1 MAPEVLAVAQAAAT
15 EPEMALAPEVV
26 MVQEAAAA
34 LVEAQVI
41 L

>member
-1 MAPEVLAVAQAAAT
+1 MALEVLAAAQAEAT

-34 LVEAQVI
+34 LVEAQAI

>member
-1 MAPEVLAVAQAAAT
+1 MALEVLAAAQAVAT

-34 LVEAQVI
+34 LVVERDI